1 MSGRARLV
9 CVVVILLSG
18 ALGLISSTQTW
29 FDVVLVTGGDALAV
43 PGAEAIPVL
52 APLCLA
58 VLALGAAL
66 TIVGLVLRYILGALT
81 VLAGAALLW
90 LTVPVAA
97 GAPVSAVAPAV
108 TTATGIAG
116 LESISELIASISAT
130 PWPGVTVACA
140 AALLLTGVVILATAH
155 RWRRTGRRFASDA
168 PHAASPSDEPLD
180 AVDSWDDLSRGDDPT
195 R

>member
-1 MSGRARLV
+1 M
-9 CVVVILLSG
+9 ILLCG

-29 FDVVLVTGGDALAV
+29 FDVVLVAGGDALAV
-43 PGAEAIPVL
+43 PGAQAVPVL

-66 TIVGLVLRYILGALT
+66 TIVGRVLRYILGALT

-90 LTVPVAA
+90 LTAPVAVQ
-97 GAPVSAVAPAV
+97 APVSAVAPAV

-116 LESISELIASISAT
+116 LESVAELVASISAT
-130 PWPGVTVACA
+130 PWPGVTVAGA
-140 AALLLTGVVILATAH
+140 AVLLLTGILVLVTAH
-155 RWRRTGRRFASDA
+155 LWRRAGRRFATDA
-168 PHAASPSDEPLD
+168 PHAASAADAPLD

>member
-1 MSGRARLV
+1 MSRRARLV
-9 CVVVILLSG
+9 CVVVILLCG

-29 FDVVLVTGGDALAV
+29 FDVVLVAGGDALAV
-43 PGAEAIPVL
+43 PGAQAVPVL

-66 TIVGLVLRYILGALT
+66 TIVGRVLRYILGALT

-90 LTVPVAA
+90 LTAPVAVQ
-97 GAPVSAVAPAV
+97 APVSAVAPAV

-116 LESISELIASISAT
+116 LESVAELVASISAT
-130 PWPGVTVACA
+130 PWPGVTVAGA
-140 AALLLTGVVILATAH
+140 GVLLLTGILVLVTAH
-155 RWRRTGRRFASDA
+155 LWRRAGRRFATDA
-168 PHAASPSDEPLD
+168 PHAAAASDAPLD
-180 AVDSWDDLSRGDDPT
+180 AVGSWDDLSRGDDPT

>member
-1 MSGRARLV
+1 MIRRARLI
-9 CVVVILLSG
+9 CVVVTLLTG

-29 FDVVLVTGGDALAV
+29 FEVALVDGGDALAV
-43 PGAEAIPVL
+43 PGADAIPVL

-66 TIVGLVLRYILGALT
+66 TIVGTVLRYILGALT
-81 VLAGAALLW
+81 VLAGAVLLW
-90 LTVPVAA
+90 LTVPVAFDP
-97 GAPVSAVAPAV
+97 PVSAVASAV

-116 LESISELIASISAT
+116 LESVSALIASITAT
-130 PWPGVTVACA
+130 PWPGVTVLCA
-140 AALLLTGVVILATAH
+140 AVLALAGILTLVTAH
-155 RWRRTGRRFASDA
+155 AWRRPGRRFATDAAHDA
-168 PHAASPSDEPLD
+168 PSADEPLD

>member
-1 MSGRARLV
+1 MIRRARLV
-9 CVVVILLSG
+9 CVVVIVLSG

-29 FDVVLVTGGDALAV
+29 FDVTLVTGGGALAV
-43 PGAEAIPVL
+43 PGAEAVPVL

-66 TIVGLVLRYILGALT
+66 TIVGLVLRYILGVLT

-90 LTVPVAA
+90 LT
-97 GAPVSAVAPAV
+97 APVVAEAPASAVAPAV

-116 LESISELIASISAT
+116 LESVSALVASITAT
-130 PWPGVTVACA
+130 AWPAVTVACA
-140 AALLLTGVVILATAH
+140 AVLVLAGILVLATAH
-155 RWRRTGRRFASDA
+155 RWRRTGRRFAADA
-168 PHAASPSDEPLD
+168 PHAAPAPDVPLD

>member
-1 MSGRARLV
+1 MTRRARLI
-9 CVVVILLSG
+9 CVVVIVLTG
-18 ALGLISSTQTW
+18 AVGLISSTQTW
-29 FDVVLVTGGDALAV
+29 FEVTLTAGGDALAV

-66 TIVGLVLRYILGALT
+66 TIVGTVLRYILGGLT

-90 LTVPVAA
+90 LTAPVAA
-97 GAPVSAVAPAV
+97 AAPVSAVASAV

-116 LESISELIASISAT
+116 LESVSQLIASITAT
-130 PWPGVTVACA
+130 PWPAVTVSSSAVL
-140 AALLLTGVVILATAH
+140 ALAGILTLATAH
-155 RWRRTGRRFASDA
+155 AWRRTGRRFATDA
-168 PHAASPSDEPLD
+168 AHEARTPDEPLD